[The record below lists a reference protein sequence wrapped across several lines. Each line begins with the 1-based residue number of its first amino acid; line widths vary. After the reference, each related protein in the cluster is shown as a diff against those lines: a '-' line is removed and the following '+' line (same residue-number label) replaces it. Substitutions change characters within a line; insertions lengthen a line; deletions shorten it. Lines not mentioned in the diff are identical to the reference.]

1 MTTVAPAEELLTNP
15 ASIYSFTFHV
25 FACVYTLENS
35 CLGFEVLANF
45 SKGLNVNTGCILD
58 V

>member
-25 FACVYTLENS
+25 FACIYPWKQLSWIWSS
-35 CLGFEVLANF
+35 CKLF
-45 SKGLNVNTGCILD
+45 
-58 V
+58 